1 MDPGDPLL
9 QYDQDG
15 DIDDDHGD
23 GDDDIDD
30 HHGDEDDNIDDHHGD
45 GHGHQWLAC
54 GPRSSE

>member
-9 QYDQDG
+9 QYDQDV